1 MKITKTQYQYLDKIQ
16 HLWRDINSSNAH
28 IELIC
33 VVDNGDN
40 TEAIFYQLPE
50 LTKALINAE
59 QQSDESLLEIE

>member
-1 MKITKTQYQYLDKIQ
+1 MKITKIQYQYLDKIQ

-28 IELIC
+28 IKLT
-33 VVDNGDN
+33 VTVDNDNN
-40 TEAIFYQLPE
+40 TEITFCQLLE

>member
-1 MKITKTQYQYLDKIQ
+1 MKITKIQYQYLDKIQ

-28 IELIC
+28 IELVC

>member
-1 MKITKTQYQYLDKIQ
+1 MKITKIQYQYLDKIQ
-16 HLWRDINSSNAH
+16 HLWKDINSSNAH
-28 IELIC
+28 IKLIC